1 MVWMSFSHSN
11 FRKGTLSVMTERK
24 TESKHMIFS
33 KHTITKPAPL
43 DCPLPA
49 PDAKRQPEVQDL
61 DDFIFRWETQAPTVS
76 DR

>member
-1 MVWMSFSHSN
+1 
-11 FRKGTLSVMTERK
+11 MTERK

-43 DCPLPA
+43 GQPLPA
-49 PDAKRQPEVQDL
+49 PASEPRPEVQDL